1 MILQNASIKRKLQTI
16 ILITAAAVLLLSV
29 TLFMM
34 VEIFSSRTETETRLQ
49 SLATVLGDNSRAAI
63 TFGDKKAAGD
73 ILSTLSSIDG
83 ILSATIL
90 TKNKILAEY
99 HAREFN
105 QHEKQ
110 INDSDSFFS
119 NRIKVEKPIVF
130 DNDVIGRITIISD
143 MSQAHAVLIQQA
155 YMGLGIFI
163 VSMLLAAL
171 LSNKLHR
178 IISTPVQQLL
188 NTIKTVTEKRDLSAR
203 AKRLSNDELG
213 TLVDGFNSML
223 NQLQSYDQKLTN
235 YSQDL
240 EQLIIKR
247 TQELETAKVQAEKSN
262 QAKSEFIA
270 TMSHEI
276 RTPMHGVIG
285 FTNLL
290 ERSEL
295 KTLQREYV
303 HNIVTST
310 HSLLNIVN
318 DILDF
323 SKIEAGQ
330 LKLSSDDFSLQTE
343 INEISNMFMHQTEE
357 KDIKFNI
364 FINRDVPSMLRGD
377 AARLRQILINLVG
390 NAIKFTEQGEV
401 GLQISSAEKS
411 ADHLQLRIDVN
422 DTGIGISDEQQQ
434 KLFQPFQQGD
444 SSITRRYGGTGLGL
458 VICQRLTDMMGGTI
472 SVSSQIQKG
481 TTFSLVLPMKIAREI
496 PLATSHTHKIQ
507 THATAPESQQE
518 ISILSQLHVLI
529 VDDNQLNLTLA
540 SALLENKV
548 AHTIAVQSGKEAL
561 QQLKQESFDIILM
574 DLEMPEMS
582 GIETT
587 HEIRQSRYCAH
598 DIPIIALT
606 AHAFSEIR
614 IEVIEAGM
622 NDLLA
627 KPYQPEELYAM
638 IAKWCGQPVEKT
650 PAKTEAVTTELKT
663 LPVYDRNEA
672 INLAAGRED
681 IAQQLLDDFLMMLDE
696 SDTDICNAQQASDYE
711 QLYAAVHK
719 LAGSA
724 SAIAATAIHSQS
736 LALQNSLKIKPLSA
750 NAIQSG
756 TERLLNEIKRFRE
769 NF

>member
-1 MILQNASIKRKLQTI
+1 MILHDASIKRKLQTI

-49 SLATVLGDNSRAAI
+49 SLATVLGNNSRAAI
-63 TFGDKKAAGD
+63 TFDDARSAKE
-73 ILSTLSSIDG
+73 ILSTISSIDG
-83 ILSATIL
+83 VISATL
-90 TKNKILAEY
+90 LSKNKILAEY
-99 HAREFN
+99 HASEFK

-119 NRIKVEKPIVF
+119 NWIKVEKPIVF
-130 DNDVIGRITIISD
+130 DNDIIGRIIIVSD
-143 MSQAHAVLIQQA
+143 MSQAHAVLLQQA

-163 VSMLLAAL
+163 VSMLLAAI

-178 IISTPVQQLL
+178 IISTPIQQLL

-223 NQLQSYDQKLTN
+223 NQLQAYDQKLTN

-247 TQELETAKVQAEKSN
+247 TQELETAKEQAEKSN

-295 KTLQREYV
+295 KTIQREYV
-303 HNIVTST
+303 QNIVSST

-330 LKLSSDDFSLQTE
+330 LKLSSDDFNLQTE
-343 INEISNMFMHQTEE
+343 IDEIFNMFTHRAKE
-357 KDIKFNI
+357 KDIELNI
-364 FINRDVPSMLRGD
+364 FINRDVPSMLCGD
-377 AARLRQILINLVG
+377 AARLRQILINLVS

-401 GLQISSAEKS
+401 SLQISSAKKS
-411 ADHLQLRIDVN
+411 TDHLQLRIDVN

-458 VICQRLTDMMGGTI
+458 VICQRLAEIMGGTI

-481 TTFSLVLPMKIAREI
+481 TTFSLALPMKISREKI
-496 PLATSHTHKIQ
+496 LAASHIHKIQ
-507 THATAPESQQE
+507 DHATAPKSQQE
-518 ISILSQLHVLI
+518 ISTLSHLHVLI

-540 SALLENKV
+540 SALLENKI
-548 AHTIAVQSGKEAL
+548 AHAIAVQSGKEAL

-574 DLEMPEMS
+574 DLEMPDMS

-638 IAKWCGQPVEKT
+638 IAKWCNQPIAKAPV
-650 PAKTEAVTTELKT
+650 KTEKATVELKT
-663 LPVYDRNEA
+663 LPIYNRNEA
-672 INLAAGRED
+672 IGLAAGRED
-681 IAQQLLDDFLMMLDE
+681 IAQQLLNDFLMTLDE
-696 SDTDICNAQQASDYE
+696 NISDILDAQQANDYE

-736 LALQNSLKIKPLSA
+736 LALQNSLKVKPLSA

>member
-1 MILQNASIKRKLQTI
+1 MILQNASLKRKLQTI

-34 VEIFSSRTETETRLQ
+34 VEIFSSRNETETRLQ
-49 SLATVLGDNSRAAI
+49 SLATVLGANSRAAI
-63 TFGDKKAAGD
+63 TFGDKQAASE

-83 ILSATIL
+83 ILSASIV
-90 TKNKILAEY
+90 TKNIPLAEY
-99 HAREFN
+99 HAAEFK
-105 QHEKQ
+105 QHENQ
-110 INDSDSFFS
+110 LNDADSFFS
-119 NRIKVEKPIVF
+119 NWIKVEKPIVF
-130 DNDVIGRITIISD
+130 DNETIGRIYIISD

-188 NTIKTVTEKRDLSAR
+188 NTIKTVTEKRDLGAR
-203 AKRLSNDELG
+203 AKRISNDELG

-223 NQLQSYDQKLTN
+223 DQLQTYDRKLTN
-235 YSQDL
+235 YNQDL

-247 TQELETAKVQAEKSN
+247 THELESAKEQAEKSN

-303 HNIVTST
+303 HNIITST

-343 INEISNMFMHQTEE
+343 IDEIYNMFIHRAEE
-357 KDIKFNI
+357 KNIEFNI
-364 FINRDVPSMLRGD
+364 FINRDVPSLLRGD

-401 GLQISSAEKS
+401 SLQISSAGKS
-411 ADHLQLRIDVN
+411 AAKLKLRIDVN

-434 KLFQPFQQGD
+434 NLFQAFQQGD

-458 VICQRLTDMMGGTI
+458 VICQRLANMMGGKI
-472 SVSSQIQKG
+472 SVSSQLQTG
-481 TTFSLVLPMKIAREI
+481 TTFSLVLPMEMSHETQ
-496 PLATSHTHKIQ
+496 LTATHIHKIQ
-507 THATAPESQQE
+507 AHPVAVKSDD
-518 ISILSQLHVLI
+518 ISTLSQLHVLI
-529 VDDNQLNLTLA
+529 VDDNKLNLTLA

-548 AHTIAVQSGKEAL
+548 AHSVAVESGKEAL
-561 QQLKQESFDIILM
+561 QQLKQESFDVILM

-587 HEIRQSRYCAH
+587 LEIRQSRYCTP

-614 IEVIEAGM
+614 VDVIEAGM

-638 IAKWCGQPVEKT
+638 IAKWCGQPIEKK
-650 PAKTEAVTTELKT
+650 PAKTESLISELKS
-663 LPVYDRNEA
+663 LPVYDREA
-672 INLAAGRED
+672 AISLAAGRED
-681 IAQQLLDDFLMMLDE
+681 IAQQLLDDFLMALDE
-696 SDTDICNAQQASDYE
+696 SENNIRQAQQSVDYE

-724 SAIAATAIHSQS
+724 SAIAATAIHSRS

-750 NAIQSG
+750 KAIQRGS
-756 TERLLNEIKRFRE
+756 EQLLNEIKRFRE